1 MEIDAKRYFK
11 LSLPGRSK
19 TAENELRWLLIAAS
33 AYAQAINAASFRE
46 GKNVFGTG
54 GSYIDLITREEV
66 ENQKKAFE
74 EALSAFF
81 DEVEALRQLTSVHHG
96 EPQTGG
102 TSHTDPRAAQDSAEA
117 VP

>member
-11 LSLPGRSK
+11 LSLPGRRK
-19 TAENELRWLLIAAS
+19 AAENELRWLLIAAS
-33 AYAQAINAASFRE
+33 AYAQEISYAPFRQRKSILGAGVSF
-46 GKNVFGTG
+46 FAP
-54 GSYIDLITREEV
+54 ITREEV

-81 DEVEALRQLTSVHHG
+81 DEVEALRQLTSVHPG

-102 TSHTDPRAAQDSAEA
+102 ISHRDQPATRDRDSAGS
-117 VP
+117 